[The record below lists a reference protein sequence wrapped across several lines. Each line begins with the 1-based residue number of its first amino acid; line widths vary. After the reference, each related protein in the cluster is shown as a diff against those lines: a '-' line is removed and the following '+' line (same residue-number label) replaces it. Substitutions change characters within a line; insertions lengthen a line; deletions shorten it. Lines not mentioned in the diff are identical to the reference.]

1 MTQVV
6 QIKNEQIFEQ
16 SPVLIGSEAKNP
28 LPISS
33 KQCYP
38 KLALLEYSIKDHKY
52 VGCSKTL

>member
-6 QIKNEQIFEQ
+6 QKNNGQTFEQ

-33 KQCYP
+33 RQCNT
-38 KLALLEYSIKDHKY
+38 
-52 VGCSKTL
+52 GMTLRMSNQMS